1 VREGGHIQKEG
12 QNNNKTSKVI
22 QIYIYIKRE
31 HRYLLEGLDKEKER
45 WFLPPTSFL
54 LFFSPRK
61 KVRTP
66 SLYWLLVKDSFHFI
80 FFGYFISDVI
90 IVCMYIYNMNSISVG
105 NARLKFFSNLCS
117 IVNRWAKFQVY
128 WPNTFSPYI
137 NT

>member
-1 VREGGHIQKEG
+1 MREGGHIQKEG

-22 QIYIYIKRE
+22 QIYIYRERE
-31 HRYLLEGLDKEKER
+31 HRYLLEGLDEEKER

-66 SLYWLLVKDSFHFI
+66 SLYWLLVKDSFHF
-80 FFGYFISDVI
+80 FFLGLFYFRCDYCI
-90 IVCMYIYNMNSISVG
+90 YIYIMNSISVG